1 MDALAQSGHSVSSLL
16 MCGGLAKNPLYV
28 ELHADATGLP
38 VLLPSETESV
48 LLGGAILAASASGR
62 YSSVTEAM
70 LRMGGTGRVLA
81 PQSKE
86 RRFHDAK
93 YAAFRALL
101 DCQRQL
107 RDIMNGGNG
116 RPASSCSSR

>member
-1 MDALAQSGHSVSSLL
+1 MDALAGTGHSVSSLL

-70 LRMGGTGRVLA
+70 LRMGGSGKVLA
-81 PQSKE
+81 PRSSE

-101 DCQRQL
+101 DCQL
-107 RDIMNGGNG
+107 RLREIMSPGG
-116 RPASSCSSR
+116 RPPSSCS